1 VAFFSLIDFHA
12 GVTVRTNPCTEFK
25 VVRTVVPHV
34 ATVAVQTPVMP
45 KRKVFCPPW
54 LMGNMISRFYR

>member
-34 ATVAVQTPVMP
+34 ARVAVQTPVMP
-45 KRKVFCPPW
+45 KRKVSESLCCDHKYTLPYP
-54 LMGNMISRFYR
+54 Y